1 MDPSSSSR
9 ARRRVHSLSEQLIPS
24 SMTSSARRRQHF
36 QDVRARESQLPP
48 PSSSSLATSSEARIP
63 TTHAIIERNDALFW
77 KNKEKFTVAVLGAAG
92 GIGQT
97 LSLLLKQ
104 SPRIKALRLYDI
116 APITPGVAVDLSH
129 INTESGVTGYAGPDQ
144 LRDALVGC
152 DLVIIPAGI
161 PRKPGMTRDDLFK
174 INAGIVRDLTVG
186 VAKYCPNAILNIISN
201 PVNSTV
207 PIAVEVL
214 KKYNAFDPR
223 KVLGVTKLDV
233 VRAETFVYGLRKDEL
248 QHLRKSVSDVTV
260 PVIGGHAGETIIP
273 LLSQMTPKLSKP
285 FEGSELQNLTTRIQ
299 NAGTE
304 VVDAKAGAGSATLS
318 MALAAENMATSCLKG
333 LAGESNVIECAYVS
347 SNVIPELPFFA
358 SKVKLGVNG
367 VEKVLGLGAMTLF
380 EEQMV
385 KNAIPELRASIEKGV
400 AFAQSS

>member
-1 MDPSSSSR
+1 M
-9 ARRRVHSLSEQLIPS
+9 
-24 SMTSSARRRQHF
+24 
-36 QDVRARESQLPP
+36 PP
-48 PSSSSLATSSEARIP
+48 PSSSSLTTSSEARIS

-129 INTESGVTGYAGPDQ
+129 INTESEVTGYAGPDQ

-201 PVNSTV
+201 PVNSVSYTHLTL
-207 PIAVEVL
+207 P
-214 KKYNAFDPR
+214 
-223 KVLGVTKLDV
+223 TK
-233 VRAETFVYGLRKDEL
+233 A
-248 QHLRKSVSDVTV
+248 
-260 PVIGGHAGETIIP
+260 
-273 LLSQMTPKLSKP
+273 
-285 FEGSELQNLTTRIQ
+285 
-299 NAGTE
+299 
-304 VVDAKAGAGSATLS
+304 
-318 MALAAENMATSCLKG
+318 
-333 LAGESNVIECAYVS
+333 
-347 SNVIPELPFFA
+347 
-358 SKVKLGVNG
+358 
-367 VEKVLGLGAMTLF
+367 
-380 EEQMV
+380 
-385 KNAIPELRASIEKGV
+385 
-400 AFAQSS
+400 

>member
-1 MDPSSSSR
+1 MRAIESPSQF
-9 ARRRVHSLSEQLIPS
+9 HL
-24 SMTSSARRRQHF
+24 
-36 QDVRARESQLPP
+36 
-48 PSSSSLATSSEARIP
+48 SSSSLQSSKSFEAVAP
-63 TTHAIIERNDALFW
+63 STDTIIERNDTLFW
-77 KNKEKFTVAVLGAAG
+77 NGKKKNSKMFTVAVLGAAG

-104 SPRIKALRLYDI
+104 SPLIKSLRLYDI

-129 INTESGVTGYAGPDQ
+129 INTESEVTGYSGPNQ

-233 VRAETFVYGLRKDEL
+233 MRAETFVHSLRKDEL
-248 QHLRKSVSDVTV
+248 QRLNSTISDVTV
-260 PVIGGHAGETIIP
+260 PVVGGHAGETIIP
-273 LLSQMTPKLSKP
+273 LLSQITPKLSKP

-367 VEKVLGLGAMTLF
+367 VEKVLELGSMTSF
-380 EEQMV
+380 EEAMV

>member
-1 MDPSSSSR
+1 LQSSKSFVAVAPS
-9 ARRRVHSLSEQLIPS
+9 
-24 SMTSSARRRQHF
+24 T
-36 QDVRARESQLPP
+36 D
-48 PSSSSLATSSEARIP
+48 T
-63 TTHAIIERNDALFW
+63 IIERNDTLFW
-77 KNKEKFTVAVLGAAG
+77 NGKKKNSKMFTVAVLGAAG

-104 SPRIKALRLYDI
+104 SPLIKSLRLYDI

-129 INTESGVTGYAGPDQ
+129 INTESEVTGYSGPNQ

-233 VRAETFVYGLRKDEL
+233 MRAETFVHSLRKDEL
-248 QHLRKSVSDVTV
+248 QRLNSTISDVTV
-260 PVIGGHAGETIIP
+260 PVVGGHAGETIIP
-273 LLSQMTPKLSKP
+273 LLSQITPKLSKP

-367 VEKVLGLGAMTLF
+367 VEKVLELGSMTSF
-380 EEQMV
+380 EEAMV